1 MIFSI
6 QYYFMKTFEY
16 ALKTWQT
23 SVLLS
28 PVIIA
33 IYLCI
38 TQYENELLSF
48 ILTAVII
55 SIIYSFPSF
64 LIFGFACR
72 WIAGR
77 NRTMIQ
83 KKSLLSIIGIGLTM
97 LAFYLFNN
105 SIFIQGLM
113 PGAVLHIA
121 MYSSTIVAA
130 IWFYKLDVI
139 HYTAVEDIGIA

>member
-1 MIFSI
+1 
-6 QYYFMKTFEY
+6 MKTFEY

-28 PVIIA
+28 PVVIA

-38 TQYENELLSF
+38 TQYEAEPLF
-48 ILTAVII
+48 FVLTAIVM

-72 WIAGR
+72 WVAGR
-77 NRTMIQ
+77 NRSMVQ

-97 LAFYLFNN
+97 FAFYLFYN
-105 SIFIQGLM
+105 SMFMHGVM
-113 PGAVLHIA
+113 PGFMLYLTL
-121 MYSSTIVAA
+121 YSLTIVGG
-130 IWFYKLDVI
+130 IWFYRLDIVN
-139 HYTAVEDIGIA
+139 YTAVEDLGTA